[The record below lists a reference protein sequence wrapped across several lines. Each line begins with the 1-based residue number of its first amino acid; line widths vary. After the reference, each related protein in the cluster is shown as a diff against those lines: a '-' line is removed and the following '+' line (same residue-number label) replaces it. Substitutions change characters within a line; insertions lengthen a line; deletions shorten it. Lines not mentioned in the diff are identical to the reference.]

1 MSEYHE
7 YMTILTATEDAEL
20 REDVDDKGQRK
31 RADDMDENENN
42 LSVEEETRI
51 LNEDKINKN
60 DEDIKVKNDEEEE
73 KDDYNDDE
81 RENESP
87 YSWNRLPDLPL
98 LRVFDFLSIP
108 DKVRLELVCKR
119 WLRLSRAS
127 WTNLTRFSSFET
139 VYAKKYDRYARR
151 EGG

>member
-7 YMTILTATEDAEL
+7 YMTILTAMQDAEL
-20 REDVDDKGQRK
+20 HEDDDEEGQRK
-31 RADDMDENENN
+31 RADDMDGNENN

-60 DEDIKVKNDEEEE
+60 DEDIKVKNDEEGE

-81 RENESP
+81 KENESP

>member
-7 YMTILTATEDAEL
+7 YMTILTAMQDAEL
-20 REDVDDKGQRK
+20 HEDDDEEGQRK

-60 DEDIKVKNDEEEE
+60 DEDIKVKNDEAEE